1 MDVYLLWHVHELPD
15 DEEDV
20 KLIGVYAS
28 PEDAEQARVRVGSQ
42 PGFRDSPEG
51 FLVDRYTVG
60 KDHWT
65 EGFVTETHDDIVRQF
80 GRGPTG

>member
-1 MDVYLLWHVHELPD
+1 MHVYLLWHVNELPGGEKD
-15 DEEDV
+15 A

-28 PEDAEQARVRVGSQ
+28 PEGAEQAKGRVGSQ

-60 KDHWT
+60 QDHWT
-65 EGFVTETHDDIVRQF
+65 EGFVTETHEDILRQY
-80 GRGPTG
+80 GQNND